1 MSSKKLRVRRAAQT
15 KTEQKAPITT
25 ESGRGFLCRSGGA
38 RYGNRFLKDE
48 VCMKVCNVNFDKA
61 SVDFRY

>member
-1 MSSKKLRVRRAAQT
+1 MSSKKLRVRIAAQT

-48 VCMKVCNVNFDKA
+48 VWIKVCNVNFDNA